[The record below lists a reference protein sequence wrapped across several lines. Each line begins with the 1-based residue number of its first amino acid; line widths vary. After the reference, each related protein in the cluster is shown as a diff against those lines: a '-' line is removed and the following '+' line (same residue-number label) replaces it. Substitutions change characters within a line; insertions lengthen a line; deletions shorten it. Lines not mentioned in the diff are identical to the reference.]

1 MEVAE
6 GDLWDFYD
14 QGYHVVIPTNLM
26 TRRDGTA
33 VMGRGVAEQAVRRFP
48 KLPSWYGAKLKEGV
62 GFALFH
68 QERLVMFPVKEDWR
82 SPADLELIRGS
93 CIALR
98 VAARLDRWEAAYA
111 LPLVGCGFGELSE
124 AQVLPVLKEHLI
136 QPCFWLVRRGPDV
149 KERYPHSFAPG
160 ARRDAS

>member
-1 MEVAE
+1 MEVTT

-14 QGYHVVIPTNLM
+14 QGYHVVVPTNLM
-26 TRRDGTA
+26 LRRDGMA

-82 SPADLELIRGS
+82 DQADLTLIRGS

-98 VAARLDRWEAAYA
+98 IAAKLDGWEAPYA
-111 LPLVGCGFGELSE
+111 LPLVGCGFGELPE
-124 AQVLPVLKEHLI
+124 AQVLPVLKEHL
-136 QPCFWLVRRGPDV
+136 QHRCFTLVRRGADV

-160 ARRDAS
+160 ARQDGS